1 MNKITSIKA
10 LTSIVLVA
18 IAVGLTVPAPTMER
32 VLSSLTGAASG
43 PASDFQL
50 VVSLT
55 YNGHSSWEYKEDLS
69 RADASRAESSPDF
82 ARNEFV
88 DRAKKALA
96 QREGYD
102 TKVYGSDSYKILSG
116 VRVNAVKIKDV
127 RSGRATDI
135 FRSARSRDSEN
146 AVID

>member
-1 MNKITSIKA
+1 MKKNHTAKVFG
-10 LTSIVLVA
+10 IVLVVGL
-18 IAVGLTVPAPTMER
+18 AVGFFVPAPTLQR
-32 VLSSLTGAASG
+32 VMSSLTGAASG
-43 PASDFQL
+43 NGDFIL
-50 VVSLT
+50 VVSLS
-55 YNGHSSWEYKEDLS
+55 YNGSSTWEYTEDLS

-96 QREGYD
+96 QKEGYD

-116 VRVNAVKIKDV
+116 VRVNAVKIKDTH
-127 RSGRATDI
+127 SGRATDI

>member
-1 MNKITSIKA
+1 MNKTTKIAAIGA
-10 LTSIVLVA
+10 VLTIVI
-18 IAVGLTVPAPTMER
+18 IAGFTVPAATMQR
-32 VLSSLTGAASG
+32 VLGTLTGAASG
-43 PASDFQL
+43 PSSDFQL
-50 VVSLT
+50 IVSLS
-55 YNGHSSWEYKEDLS
+55 YNGSSTWEYKEDLS

-96 QREGYD
+96 AREGYD
-102 TKVYGSDSYKILSG
+102 TKVYGADSYRILSG
-116 VRVNAVKIKDV
+116 VRVNAVKIQD
-127 RSGRATDI
+127 RSSGRQTDI